1 MPVTHHL
8 SPQHTVKGHPT
19 IKCPDGCLPVAG
31 SIIHG
36 GALIHLL
43 YSLCSLQALCLIDDV
58 IAAFAA
64 KLAGSDRRTAP
75 LAGIINLES
84 AGDKTPLLQHAQ
96 YHTLLDACIVY
107 NLLNAAPVMVPDIR
121 INCLFILLLL
131 AVAVN
136 THSLTNLHIDLAAAT
151 TILQLIHTILSL
163 KHFTIPNYYKL
174 FLIFIQ

>member
-19 IKCPDGCLPVAG
+19 TKCPDGCLPVAG

-75 LAGIINLES
+75 LARISNLET
-84 AGDKTPLLQHAQ
+84 AGDETPLLQHAQ
-96 YHTLLDACIVY
+96 YNSLLDSRIVHNLLDAALVMIPDVGIHH
-107 NLLNAAPVMVPDIR
+107 LLS
-121 INCLFILLLL
+121 LLLL
-131 AVAVN
+131 AVAV
-136 THSLTNLHIDLAAAT
+136 TAHSLADFHIYLAAAG
-151 TILQLIHTILSL
+151 TI
-163 KHFTIPNYYKL
+163 F
-174 FLIFIQ
+174 

>member
-8 SPQHTVKGHPT
+8 SPQHTVKEHPT
-19 IKCPDGCLPVAG
+19 IKCPACSLPVTG
-31 SIIHG
+31 RIIHS
-36 GALIHLL
+36 GALVHFL
-43 YSLCSLQALCLIDDV
+43 YSFCSLQTLRLIDDV

-75 LAGIINLES
+75 LAGIINLEA

-107 NLLNAAPVMVPDIR
+107 NLLDAAFVMITDIG

-131 AVAVN
+131 AVAVS

-151 TILQLIHTILSL
+151 TILQH
-163 KHFTIPNYYKL
+163 Y
-174 FLIFIQ
+174 